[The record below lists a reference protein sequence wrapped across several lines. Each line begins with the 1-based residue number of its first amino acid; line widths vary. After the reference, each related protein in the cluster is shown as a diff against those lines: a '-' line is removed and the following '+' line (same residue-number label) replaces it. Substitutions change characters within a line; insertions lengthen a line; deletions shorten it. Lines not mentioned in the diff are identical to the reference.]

1 MQEPKGIRHKHER
14 LHYRGVSI
22 KVSELILGL
31 AFPGRIVLSLIERC
45 PYKVR
50 LDSASFPAFY
60 VFYVREYARKNYA
73 KVEIHPDSS
82 LHRGVYSL
90 NFIRLLRVVITPS
103 VTEGVITTQSN
114 QMKFRLRCVL
124 NPYRPV
130 NRRIEGRETG
140 SLGNQRITK
149 KFQ

>member
-22 KVSELILGL
+22 KVLELILGL

-73 KVEIHPDSS
+73 KVEIHPNAGLFRFFLVS
-82 LHRGVYSL
+82 L
-90 NFIRLLRVVITPS
+90 
-103 VTEGVITTQSN
+103 
-114 QMKFRLRCVL
+114 
-124 NPYRPV
+124 
-130 NRRIEGRETG
+130 
-140 SLGNQRITK
+140 
-149 KFQ
+149 

>member
-1 MQEPKGIRHKHER
+1 MQAPKGIRHKHER
-14 LHYRGVSI
+14 LHYRRVSI
-22 KVSELILGL
+22 KASELISGL

-90 NFIRLLRVVITPS
+90 NFIPITS
-103 VTEGVITTQSN
+103 SRYYSLSN
-114 QMKFRLRCVL
+114 
-124 NPYRPV
+124 
-130 NRRIEGRETG
+130 
-140 SLGNQRITK
+140 
-149 KFQ
+149 

>member
-1 MQEPKGIRHKHER
+1 MQAPKGIRHKHKR
-14 LHYRGVSI
+14 LHYKGVSI
-22 KVSELILGL
+22 KASELILGL

-103 VTEGVITTQSN
+103 VTERRNDSKQSDEIQASEPRVLPSVLFMIEALN
-114 QMKFRLRCVL
+114 KAILCRLF
-124 NPYRPV
+124 Y
-130 NRRIEGRETG
+130 
-140 SLGNQRITK
+140 
-149 KFQ
+149 